1 MRKIILKTLSL
12 CNFKGEKERTTVFND
27 DVTTISGANGL
38 GKSRH
43 FDAFVWLLFGKDT
56 LDRKD
61 YEIKTRVNGEE
72 LHNVECSV
80 TGVFDIDGE
89 TLRLKRSFVEDWV
102 KPRGA
107 MERVFKGNH
116 TECWY
121 NDVPI
126 TVTEYTKRIE
136 AIIDSNLF
144 KMITNPTFFV
154 SMPWKKQREQL
165 FEMAGVISDKEL
177 IANNPEFFELQD
189 IITQKSIEDYTKE
202 IAATKKR
209 LNEDL
214 KQIQPRIDQTY
225 KMMPAQEDC
234 AALDTALQE
243 VDREI
248 KEVDN
253 AIVDINEATRKQ
265 NAEEQAKQA
274 KIHQLKTEAQNIYFA
289 AVEKAKDEAFN
300 ANSATREAQRELE
313 LAQHEITAQK
323 QELNVLQSRIKTAQ
337 KQQIDKQE
345 LQSELRKNWFDENAK
360 EFSGETICPT
370 CGQALPEEKV
380 NEAKAMFSQ
389 SKTKKLAE
397 ITKQGKQ
404 LGSDIAGL
412 QTTIQELQKQCA
424 EVEAKIKEAEAVIVA
439 KAKQIEAKPQVKA
452 VEIKQEELLECIAL
466 QKQIEQI
473 EATLQVDTTKVDT
486 SKFQIQKAELNT
498 KRDDILTR
506 INQQKTIQLYQ
517 NEIKELEEKGKQ
529 IAQQIADIEKQE
541 YTVQEFTKRK
551 IEECEERV
559 NTKFKMVAFRLFDY
573 TIDGNPI
580 ETCIPMINGVV
591 YGSVNKAD
599 QFNGGI
605 DIINALCDFYA
616 VSAPIFCDNR
626 ESVNHMIDTKSQ
638 VINLVVTKDKQLT
651 IK

>member
-61 YEIKTRVNGEE
+61 YEIKTRVNGKE

-89 TLRLKRSFVEDWV
+89 TLRLKRSFVEDWI

-136 AIIDSNLF
+136 AIIDTNLF

-165 FEMAGVISDKEL
+165 FEMAGVISDEEL

-189 IITQKSIEDYTKE
+189 VITQKSIEDYTKE
-202 IAATKKR
+202 ISATKKR
-209 LNEDL
+209 LNEEL

-243 VDREI
+243 VDKEI

-253 AIVDINEATRKQ
+253 AIADINEATRKQ

-274 KIHQLKTEAQNIYFA
+274 KIHQLKTEAQNVYFA
-289 AVEKAKDEAFN
+289 AVEKAKEEAFN

-323 QELNVLQSRIKTAQ
+323 QELNVLQSKIKTAQ
-337 KQQIDKQE
+337 KQQVDKQE

-380 NEAKAMFSQ
+380 NEAKAIFSQ
-389 SKTKKLAE
+389 AKAQKLAE
-397 ITKQGKQ
+397 ITEQGKQ

-412 QTTIQELQKQCA
+412 QTTIQELQNQCA

-439 KAKQIEAKPQVKA
+439 KAKQIETQPQVKA
-452 VEIKQEELLECIAL
+452 VEVKQEELLECIAL

-517 NEIKELEEKGKQ
+517 NEIKGLEENGKQ

-541 YTVQEFTKRK
+541 YTVQKFTKYK
-551 IEECEERV
+551 IEECEKHI
-559 NTKFKMVAFRLFDY
+559 NTKFKMVSFRLFDY

-580 ETCIPMINGVV
+580 ETCIPMVNGVV
-591 YGSVNKAD
+591 YGSANTANQVNA
-599 QFNGGI
+599 GI
-605 DIINALCDFYA
+605 DIINALCDFYG

-626 ESVNHMIDTKSQ
+626 ESVNHLIDTKSQ
-638 VINLVVTKDKQLT
+638 VINLVVTNDKQLT

>member
-1 MRKIILKTLSL
+1 MKRIILKSLTL

-43 FDAFVWLLFGKDT
+43 FDAFIWLLFGKDT

-72 LHNVECSV
+72 LHNVECYV

-89 TLRLKRSFVEDWV
+89 ELRLKRSFVEDWV

-136 AIIDSNLF
+136 AIIDTNLF

-189 IITQKSIEDYTKE
+189 VITQKSIEDYTKE

-209 LNEDL
+209 LNEEL

-234 AALDTALQE
+234 VALNAELQD

-253 AIVDINEATRKQ
+253 AIADINEAARKQ

-274 KIHQLKTEAQNIYFA
+274 KIHQLKIEAQNIYFA
-289 AVEKAKDEAFN
+289 AMEKAKDEAFN
-300 ANSATREAQRELE
+300 ANSAIRKTQTELK
-313 LAQHEITAQK
+313 LTQLEIPSLK
-323 QELNVLQSRIKTAQ
+323 QELNILQSRIKTAQ
-337 KQQIDKQE
+337 RQQVDKQE

-380 NEAKAMFSQ
+380 NEAKSMFSQ
-389 SKTKKLAE
+389 AKAKKLSE
-397 ITKQGKQ
+397 ITKQGKH
-404 LGSDIAGL
+404 LGNEIADL
-412 QTTIQELQKQCA
+412 QSTIQDLQNQCA
-424 EVEAKIKEAEAVIVA
+424 EFETKIKNSEALIVEYE
-439 KAKQIEAKPQVKA
+439 KQIIAQPQVEVA
-452 VEIKQEELLECIAL
+452 EIKQEELPECIAL

-473 EATLQVDTTKVDT
+473 EATLKTDITKVDIST
-486 SKFQIQKAELNT
+486 FQTQKAELNT

-517 NEIKELEEKGKQ
+517 NEIKGLEENGKQ

-559 NTKFKMVAFRLFDY
+559 NTKFKMVSFRLFDY

-580 ETCIPMINGVV
+580 ETCIPMVNGVV
-591 YGSVNKAD
+591 YGSANTAD

-605 DIINALCDFYA
+605 DIINALCDFYG

>member
-61 YEIKTRVNGEE
+61 YEIKTRVNGKE

-80 TGVFDIDGE
+80 TGVFDIDGK
-89 TLRLKRSFVEDWV
+89 TLRLKRSFVEDWI

-136 AIIDSNLF
+136 AIIDTNLF

-165 FEMAGVISDKEL
+165 FEMAGVISDEEL
-177 IANNPEFFELQD
+177 VANNPEFSELQD
-189 IITQKSIEDYTKE
+189 VITQKSIEDYTKE

-253 AIVDINEATRKQ
+253 AIADINEATRKQ

-274 KIHQLKTEAQNIYFA
+274 KIHQLKTEAQNVYFA

-337 KQQIDKQE
+337 KQQVDKQE

-370 CGQALPEEKV
+370 CGQALPEEKI

-389 SKTKKLAE
+389 SKAKKLAE
-397 ITKQGKQ
+397 ITEQGKQ

-424 EVEAKIKEAEAVIVA
+424 EVEAKIKEAEAVTVA
-439 KAKQIEAKPQVKA
+439 KAKQIEAQPQVKA
-452 VEIKQEELLECIAL
+452 VEIKQEELPECVLL

-473 EATLQVDTTKVDT
+473 EATLQADITKVDT
-486 SKFQIQKAELNT
+486 SKFQRQKAELNT

-506 INQQKTIQLYQ
+506 INRQKTIQLYQ

-559 NTKFKMVAFRLFDY
+559 NTKFKMVTFRLFDY

-580 ETCIPMINGVV
+580 ETCIPMVNGVV
-591 YGSVNKAD
+591 YGSANKAD

-605 DIINALCDFYA
+605 DIINALCDFYG

-626 ESVNHMIDTKSQ
+626 ESVNHLIDTKSQ
-638 VINLVVTKDKQLT
+638 VINLVVTNDKQLT

>member
-61 YEIKTRVNGEE
+61 YEIKTRVNGKE

-89 TLRLKRSFVEDWV
+89 TLRLKRSFVEDWI

-136 AIIDSNLF
+136 AIIDTNLF
-144 KMITNPTFFV
+144 KTITNPTFFV

-165 FEMAGVISDKEL
+165 FEMAGVISDEEL
-177 IANNPEFFELQD
+177 IANNPEFSELQYV
-189 IITQKSIEDYTKE
+189 ITQKSIEDYTKE
-202 IAATKKR
+202 ISATKKR
-209 LNEDL
+209 LNEEL

-234 AALDTALQE
+234 AALDTALQD
-243 VDREI
+243 VDKEI

-253 AIVDINEATRKQ
+253 AIADINEATRKQ

-289 AVEKAKDEAFN
+289 AVEKAKEEAFN
-300 ANSATREAQRELE
+300 ANSVTREAQRELE
-313 LAQHEITAQK
+313 LAQHEITSQK

-380 NEAKAMFSQ
+380 NEAKAIFSQ
-389 SKTKKLAE
+389 AKAQKLAE
-397 ITKQGKQ
+397 ITEQGKQ

-412 QTTIQELQKQCA
+412 QTTIQELQNQCA
-424 EVEAKIKEAEAVIVA
+424 EVEAKMKEAEAVIVA
-439 KAKQIEAKPQVKA
+439 KAKQIEAQPQVKA
-452 VEIKQEELLECIAL
+452 VEVKQEELPECIAL

-473 EATLQVDTTKVDT
+473 EATLQADITKVDT
-486 SKFQIQKAELNT
+486 SKFQAQKAELNT

-580 ETCIPMINGVV
+580 ETCIPMVNGVV
-591 YGSVNKAD
+591 YGSANTANQVNA
-599 QFNGGI
+599 GI
-605 DIINALCDFYA
+605 DIINALCDFYG

-626 ESVNHMIDTKSQ
+626 ESVNHLIDTKSQ
-638 VINLVVTKDKQLT
+638 VINLVVTNDKQLT

>member
-1 MRKIILKTLSL
+1 MRKIILKSLSL

-61 YEIKTRVNGEE
+61 YEIKTRVNGKE

-89 TLRLKRSFVEDWV
+89 TLRLKRSFVEDWI

-136 AIIDSNLF
+136 AIIDTNLF

-189 IITQKSIEDYTKE
+189 VITQKSIEDYTKE

-253 AIVDINEATRKQ
+253 AIADINEATRKQ

-274 KIHQLKTEAQNIYFA
+274 KIHQLKTEAQNVYFA

-337 KQQIDKQE
+337 KQQVDKQE

-360 EFSGETICPT
+360 EFSGETTCPT

-380 NEAKAMFSQ
+380 NEAKSMFSQ
-389 SKTKKLAE
+389 AKAQKLAE
-397 ITKQGKQ
+397 ITEQGKQ

-412 QTTIQELQKQCA
+412 QTTIQELQNQCT

-439 KAKQIEAKPQVKA
+439 KAKQIEAKPQVKVA
-452 VEIKQEELLECIAL
+452 EIKQEELPECIAL

-473 EATLQVDTTKVDT
+473 EATLKTDITKVDI
-486 SKFQIQKAELNT
+486 SKFQTQKAELNT

-580 ETCIPMINGVV
+580 ETCIPMVNGVV
-591 YGSVNKAD
+591 YGSANTAD

-605 DIINALCDFYA
+605 DIINALCDFYG

-626 ESVNHMIDTKSQ
+626 ESVNHLIDTKSQ
-638 VINLVVTKDKQLT
+638 VINLVVTNDKQLT

>member
-61 YEIKTRVNGEE
+61 YEIKTRVNGKE

-89 TLRLKRSFVEDWV
+89 TLRLKRSFVEDWI

-136 AIIDSNLF
+136 AIIDTNLF

-165 FEMAGVISDKEL
+165 FEMAGVISDEEL

-189 IITQKSIEDYTKE
+189 VITQKSIEDYTKE
-202 IAATKKR
+202 ISATKKR
-209 LNEDL
+209 LNEEL

-243 VDREI
+243 VDKEI

-253 AIVDINEATRKQ
+253 AIADINEATRKQ

-274 KIHQLKTEAQNIYFA
+274 KIHQLKTEAQNVYFA
-289 AVEKAKDEAFN
+289 AVEKAKEEAFN

-323 QELNVLQSRIKTAQ
+323 QELNVLQSKIKTAQ
-337 KQQIDKQE
+337 KQQVDKQE

-380 NEAKAMFSQ
+380 NEAKAIFSQ
-389 SKTKKLAE
+389 AKAQKLAE
-397 ITKQGKQ
+397 ITEQGKQ

-412 QTTIQELQKQCA
+412 QTTIQELQNQCA

-439 KAKQIEAKPQVKA
+439 KAKQIETQPQVKA
-452 VEIKQEELLECIAL
+452 VEVKQEELLECIAL

-580 ETCIPMINGVV
+580 ETCIPMVNGVV
-591 YGSVNKAD
+591 YGSANTAD

-605 DIINALCDFYA
+605 DIINALCDFYG

-626 ESVNHMIDTKSQ
+626 ESVNHLIDTKSQ
-638 VINLVVTKDKQLT
+638 VINLVVTNDKQLT